1 VWRRSWYNGESERG
15 HEGWKE
21 GTSLLPDVEVTS
33 RLTEYEYVPITNDP
47 KIAARILFF
56 VLVDI
61 PPLGLW
67 K

>member
-1 VWRRSWYNGESERG
+1 M
-15 HEGWKE
+15 EGRK
-21 GTSLLPDVEVTS
+21 SLPDMEVEVTS